1 MLIKLDLLKSPL
13 SKIMKLP
20 SFSLSKALFILR
32 LYMGMTFLLHGA
44 ARLYYMSLNDFGAF
58 LNSQGFLIGI
68 FFAWFITLGEIIG
81 GLLLMLG
88 YKIRYVLIFNF
99 LVILGGIILVHF
111 KNGFFVVGHGQGGIE
126 YSLLI
131 LTVIIVLY
139 SKAGIN
145 NYQAQLGKEF

>member
-1 MLIKLDLLKSPL
+1 
-13 SKIMKLP
+13 MKFP
-20 SFSLSKALFILR
+20 SLSLSKALLILR
-32 LYMGMTFLLHGA
+32 LYMGITFLLHGA

-68 FFAWFITLGEIIG
+68 FLAWTITVGEIIG

-99 LVILGGIILVHF
+99 IVILAGIILVHL
-111 KNGFFVVGHGQGGIE
+111 KNGYFVVGHGQGGIE

-131 LTVIIVLY
+131 LAVLIVLY
-139 SKAGIN
+139 STAGRK
-145 NYQAQLGKEF
+145 NYTAFH